1 MDFLLPYTVIEFTTG
16 QKWTKIDGTVKS
28 CALLCNKYNDVISYK
43 TITRHNFFS
52 WTKMDKNLWYKKIV
66 PNNASFYVFESIY
79 QCILGNNNLELT
91 LKLRAVRM
99 HSFVRRVKSY

>member
-43 TITRHNFFS
+43 TITRHNFFQLDKK
-52 WTKMDKNLWYKKIV
+52 WTKIYGTKKLCLIMQV
-66 PNNASFYVFESIY
+66 
-79 QCILGNNNLELT
+79 
-91 LKLRAVRM
+91 LRLQINMPM
-99 HSFVRRVKSY
+99 HT